1 MLLASVRHRLLSYD
15 QVVSKSLNNET
26 VDVNVIFRVS
36 CTYKTKNAPPVD
48 VNMTDLFNKI

>member
-36 CTYKTKNAPPVD
+36 CTYKTKKYCRQS
-48 VNMTDLFNKI
+48 M